1 MYRWE
6 VPFLLS
12 SVIVE
17 HKNGKKFD
25 LDALGYHVKTFEPW
39 GSDWT
44 QSSTSI
50 NKYLLLD
57 TSRKVQAKTATLE
70 LNTMASDVTGLQLKF
85 MDLTRVFNG
94 EYNFYIY
101 FAEIPHIRWEATVN
115 GAPTFT
121 MSGNS
126 GFGSASIPLYFPKG
140 FAETTHS
147 TGEIGSNIPANQ
159 YPLGFFGIGTHFEH
173 NGENPIYSIANADT
187 IKIFNPGNIALR
199 AKGLHGKIYAEDGS
213 NFIIKN
219 NTNHTKFTYN
229 RSFGRL
235 ELDGYI
241 CTVDGNF
248 DYKNTD
254 HGHIDIERGWNSFN
268 VYGAS
273 RVSFDLRFY
282 Y

>member
-1 MYRWE
+1 M
-6 VPFLLS
+6 S

-101 FAEIPHIRWEATVN
+101 FAEIPHIRWEATVS
-115 GAPTFT
+115 GSPTFT
-121 MSGNS
+121 MV
-126 GFGSASIPLYFPKG
+126 
-140 FAETTHS
+140 
-147 TGEIGSNIPANQ
+147 IPALVQ
-159 YPLGFFGIGTHFEH
+159 HLFHCIFQRDSLKPHIQLVKLVRIFQLI
-173 NGENPIYSIANADT
+173 SILLDFLVLVLTLNT
-187 IKIFNPGNIALR
+187 TVKIR
-199 AKGLHGKIYAEDGS
+199 
-213 NFIIKN
+213 FI
-219 NTNHTKFTYN
+219 
-229 RSFGRL
+229 L
-235 ELDGYI
+235 
-241 CTVDGNF
+241 
-248 DYKNTD
+248 
-254 HGHIDIERGWNSFN
+254 
-268 VYGAS
+268 
-273 RVSFDLRFY
+273 
-282 Y
+282 